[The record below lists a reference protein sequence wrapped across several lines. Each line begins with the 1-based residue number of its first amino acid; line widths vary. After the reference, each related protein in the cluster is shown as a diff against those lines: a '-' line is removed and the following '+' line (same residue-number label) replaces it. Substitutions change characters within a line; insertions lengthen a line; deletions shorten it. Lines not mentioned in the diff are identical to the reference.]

1 MIKIA
6 LVRGSYLNNFEGQ
19 NFRLDKKRFYLVGI
33 SSLIPLDRN
42 VSFSTLLLPS
52 LADIQKIKFLE
63 KPIKFIANRTLGDS
77 QILFGLEKYSQEF
90 DIFHSADSHYFY
102 TYQLAKLKDKNK
114 IKNLIISSWE
124 TIPFN
129 NEKTWAKKK
138 IKYYSLKR
146 ADLFLCYTRKA
157 KDVLIKEGVNQEKIK
172 LVRLGVDLDKFKPIK
187 NGKRKLITILFV
199 GRLVWEKGVMDLFQS
214 YLNLKKLG
222 FKNLKLNFIG
232 QGYLEGALKRKIK
245 EFGLVEEVEIK
256 SVDYK
261 KIPLEY
267 QKGEIFVLP
276 SKKSKTWEEQYGMV
290 LIEAMASGLP
300 IIASL
305 SGAIAEIVDKAGLC
319 FQPGDVDGLTN
330 QLIKLIKDI
339 NLREKLAKIGR
350 KRCED
355 FFDCRKTAKKIEAIY
370 QQLLNL
376 KDEN

>member
-6 LVRGSYLNNFEGQ
+6 LVRGRYLNNFEGQ
-19 NFRLDKKRFYLVGI
+19 NFQLDKKRFYLVGI
-33 SSLIPLDRN
+33 SSLLPLDSN
-42 VSFSTLLLPS
+42 VFFPILRLPC
-52 LADIQKIKFLE
+52 LADIQKIKILE

-77 QILFGLEKYSQEF
+77 QILFGLEKYAQEF

-114 IKNLIISSWE
+114 IKKLIISSWE

-138 IKYYSLKR
+138 IKYYSLEK

-157 KDVLIKEGVNQEKIK
+157 RDALIEEGVNETKIK
-172 LVRLGVDLDKFKPIK
+172 LVKLGVDLTKFKPVK
-187 NGKRKLITILFV
+187 KGKRKSITILFV

-232 QGYLEGALKRKIK
+232 QGSLEDRLKRKIK
-245 EFGLVEEVEIK
+245 EFGLIEEIEVK
-256 SVDYK
+256 SVDYEN
-261 KIPLEY
+261 IPFEY

-276 SKKSKTWEEQYGMV
+276 SKRSKTWEEQYGMV

-305 SGAIAEIVDKAGLC
+305 SGAIPEIVDKAGLY
-319 FQPGDVDGLTN
+319 FQQGDVDGLTD

-339 NLREKLAKIGR
+339 NLRSKLAKIGR
-350 KRCED
+350 KRTED
-355 FFDCRKTAKKIEAIY
+355 FFDCRKTAKKIEEIY
-370 QQLLNL
+370 QQLLNQ
-376 KDEN
+376 